1 MDFKSP
7 DGIGEVRNGR
17 IMNITMD
24 EKSIGMPDQKF
35 NPWEPL
41 SEGAMRTSPASAKL
55 FPNGTPPNE
64 GGVVNKNGEYGPITY
79 GF

>member
-1 MDFKSP
+1 MDFKVP
-7 DGIGEVRNGR
+7 EDLHTNRNGR
-17 IMNITMD
+17 VLNISMD

-35 NPWEPL
+35 NPYAPD
-41 SEGAMRTSPASAKL
+41 STASGKL
-55 FPNGTPPNE
+55 FPNGSAPNE